1 MGFLVGVVRRAG
13 GAMVCGDCEKKQT
26 KLSNMDMWKDGSRN
40 AQVGHGK
47 DAGRRLGANKLLS
60 GNRYGNMA
68 GGASRFQPYT
78 GGAQTKRCRLCKAML
93 HGDAE
98 LYCQH
103 CAYKHGLCSMCGKNI
118 ADTSMYASG
127 QVWDGSEDVIRDAIA
142 KVDEEVRL
150 EKKKAKN
157 KGLVAAGLLGAP
169 DDALPIGKGPPEG
182 QEAAGQEKINVTFGK
197 EGGLGIVFTD
207 EGWEIE
213 DIAEGSAAAE
223 METLHPGLCLIE
235 IQGVDIVKKSDEE
248 IREMFSGCGRPVRL
262 TFVRDNPRYSGGTGD
277 SASPSAETDEGVAGG
292 DGTASGGGDA
302 GKVAPP
308 PPPRGQGRAGVE
320 PAWKTRQKQD
330 GQSATAQSGKPS
342 SAETG
347 AGADAAGQGG
357 GDASAAGAGFTYNWK
372 TGLYHNAETGYS
384 YDQETG
390 YYSALLSFVPAVLFS
405 WRACLP
411 GQREV
416 LFACR
421 VLTG

>member
-1 MGFLVGVVRRAG
+1 
-13 GAMVCGDCEKKQT
+13 MVCTDCEKKQT
-26 KLSNMDMWKDGSRN
+26 KQSNMDMWKDGSRN

-68 GGASRFQPYT
+68 GGSSRFQPYS
-78 GGAQTKRCRLCKAML
+78 GGAQSKRCRLCKAML

-127 QVWDGSEDVIRDAIA
+127 QVWDGSEEIIKDAIA

-169 DDALPIGKGPPEG
+169 DDSGAADAAGAQASEGKE
-182 QEAAGQEKINVTFGK
+182 EAGQEKINVTFGK
-197 EGGLGIVFTD
+197 DGPLGIAFTD

-213 DIAEGSAAAE
+213 DISEGSAAAE
-223 METLHPGLCLIE
+223 METLHPGLCLVE
-235 IQGVDIVKKSDEE
+235 IQGVNIVEQSDDE
-248 IREMFSGCGRPVRL
+248 IRGMFSSCGRPIRL
-262 TFVRDNPRYSGGTGD
+262 TFVRDNPRY
-277 SASPSAETDEGVAGG
+277 A
-292 DGTASGGGDA
+292 DGTSATGAPADVGAA
-302 GKVAPP
+302 GKDKASDSGVTTEGAPP

-330 GQSATAQSGKPS
+330 EQAKAVGNP
-342 SAETG
+342 SAEE
-347 AGADAAGQGG
+347 ADNVRQGTDVGAAGE
-357 GDASAAGAGFTYNWK
+357 GFTYNWK
-372 TGLYHNAETGYS
+372 TGLYHNAKTGYS
-384 YDQETG
+384 YDQQTG
-390 YYSALLSFVPAVLFS
+390 YYSTSLLSVPTMLS
-405 WRACLP
+405 SLRDRSLGKLP
-411 GQREV
+411 
-416 LFACR
+416 
-421 VLTG
+421 